1 MTSFRRHRLITVL
14 FALIS
19 LLFMQLAVAQ
29 YVCPAAASNTT
40 EGGMVMADG
49 TPCAGAMSM
58 AMDAEQP
65 TLCHAHCQADKQS
78 FDKFE
83 LPPLV
88 AISALPA
95 NFTLSVVIPAF
106 SGAALQAPHLM
117 HATAP
122 PVAIQNCCFRI

>member
-1 MTSFRRHRLITVL
+1 MTSFRRHRLTTVL
-14 FALIS
+14 LALIS

-29 YVCPAAASNTT
+29 YVCPATANTT

-49 TPCAGAMSM
+49 VPCTGAMSM
-58 AMDAEQP
+58 AMDEEQP
-65 TLCHAHCQADKQS
+65 ALCHAHCQADKQS

-83 LPPLV
+83 LPSLV

-95 NFTLSVVIPAF
+95 NFTLAAVIPAF

-122 PVAIQNCCFRI
+122 PVAIRNCCFRI